1 MAKTL
6 QELRKLNFE
15 STRKAI
21 SEGFS
26 KDVLIIQTS
35 HTLRELDEIINRLIA
50 NLRERYGY
58 YAPRIA
64 REGTNEELLNS
75 LKNPVKDEMGV
86 KFLDEDLKSVYELG
100 KEIENIVNIKVE
112 QEKYLDSL
120 MDEVCPELKKTA
132 TNIIGAQLLAMAGSL
147 RRLAELPSS
156 TIQVLGAE
164 KALFRHLKTGAK
176 PPRFGFIFAHTSIAN
191 AKESEKGKTARRL
204 ASKISIAVKMDYFG
218 EKK

>member
-6 QELRKLNFE
+6 QELRALNLE

-64 REGTNEELLNS
+64 RDGTNEELLSS

-86 KFLDEDLKSVYELG
+86 KLSNEDLKSIYELSR
-100 KEIENIVNIKVE
+100 EIENILNLKAE
-112 QEKYLDSL
+112 QEKYLDKL
-120 MDEVCPELKKTA
+120 MDDICPELKKAA
-132 TNIIGAQLLAMAGSL
+132 TSLIGAQLLAVAGSL
-147 RRLAELPSS
+147 KHLAEIPSS

-164 KALFRHLKTGAK
+164 KALFRHIKTGAK
-176 PPRFGFIFAHTSIAN
+176 PPRFGVIFAHSSIAN
-191 AKESEKGKTARRL
+191 AKESEKGKTARKL

-218 EKK
+218 KKE